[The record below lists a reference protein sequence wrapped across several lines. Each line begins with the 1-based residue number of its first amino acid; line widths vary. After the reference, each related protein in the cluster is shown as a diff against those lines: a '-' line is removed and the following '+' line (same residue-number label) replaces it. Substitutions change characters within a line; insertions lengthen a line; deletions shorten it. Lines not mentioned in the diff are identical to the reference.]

1 MFIKKSKIKQ
11 LEKEIAQLK
20 EDKDKV
26 LAELKFLKK
35 YDKTEVVIE
44 YAPCS
49 IGFGFG
55 YLFNKHK
62 LSWIY
67 NGELKELETDIFG
80 LSGVATVKT
89 NEKDYAI
96 IELVT
101 CQTYTKN
108 YYMLDKESCTIT
120 KVTNL
125 IEEETAKKKNTKKV
139 GK

>member
-20 EDKDKV
+20 EDNDKV

-35 YDKTEVVIE
+35 YDKTEVVIKDV
-44 YAPCS
+44 PCPF
-49 IGFGFG
+49 GFGFG
-55 YLFNKHK
+55 YSFIKHK
-62 LSWIY
+62 LSWLY

-89 NEKDYAI
+89 NEKDYAV
-96 IELVT
+96 IEHVY
-101 CQTYTKN
+101 CQTCLKD
-108 YYMLDKESCTIT
+108 YYMLDKAKCTIT

>member
-44 YAPCS
+44 YAHCS
-49 IGFGFG
+49 IGFGFA
-55 YLFNKHK
+55 YSLIKHK
-62 LSWIY
+62 ISWLY

-80 LSGVATVKT
+80 LSGVETVKT

-96 IELVT
+96 IEHVT
-101 CQTYTKN
+101 CPTCTKN
-108 YYMLDKESCTIT
+108 YYMLDKAKSTIT

-125 IEEETAKKKNTKKV
+125 IEKEKTKKA

>member
-11 LEKEIAQLK
+11 LEREIEQLK
-20 EDKDKV
+20 AYSDKV
-26 LAELKFLKK
+26 FDELKFLKK

-44 YAPCS
+44 YVHCS
-49 IGFGFG
+49 LGFGFT
-55 YLFNKHK
+55 YPLTKHK
-62 LSWIY
+62 LSWLY

-80 LSGVATVKT
+80 LSGVATVET

-96 IELVT
+96 IEHVT
-101 CQTYTKN
+101 CQTCTKN
-108 YYMLDKESCTIT
+108 YYMLDKAKSTIT

-125 IEEETAKKKNTKKV
+125 IEKEKTKKA